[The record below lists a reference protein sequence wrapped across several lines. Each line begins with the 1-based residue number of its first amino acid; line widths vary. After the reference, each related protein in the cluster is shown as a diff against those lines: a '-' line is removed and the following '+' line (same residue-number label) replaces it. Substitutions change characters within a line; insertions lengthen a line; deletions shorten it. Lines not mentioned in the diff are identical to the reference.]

1 MSHDGIVWYGM
12 GHGAARAGR
21 PGFDRVLPALL
32 VGEYPRPEDAEWLRA
47 QLGVGAV
54 VSLQDDADLAS
65 KRLRLATLEEAYRRA
80 GIAFARFPVADGDAD
95 GLAARLPAI
104 VHGIHLHLG
113 EGRRVYLHCNAG
125 MNRAPTAAV
134 AYLHVH
140 HRLSVAE
147 ALAFV
152 TARRNAVPY
161 RAALRRCYPG
171 G

>member
-1 MSHDGIVWYGM
+1 MPRDDLVWYGI
-12 GHGAARAGR
+12 GHGAVRTGR
-21 PGFDRVLPALL
+21 PGFDRVLPTLL
-32 VGEYPRPEDAEWLRA
+32 VGEYPRPCDAGWLRA
-47 QLGVGAV
+47 QVGVDAV

-65 KRLRLATLEEAYRRA
+65 KRLRLADLEQAYRRA
-80 GIAFARFPVADGDAD
+80 GIAFARFPVADGDVD
-95 GLAARLPAI
+95 GLAARLPA
-104 VHGIHLHLG
+104 VVDDLHARIADG
-113 EGRRVYLHCNAG
+113 HRVYLHCNAG

-134 AYLHVH
+134 AYLHVYQGIS
-140 HRLSVAE
+140 LAE